1 MKFLTWIKNLF
12 LKALNTIKG
21 IVIDLFKNAE
31 AAVILTFSA
40 IGLTSILAEI
50 PFHYALPAFID
61 GAMVIPVLSVLII
74 FLLVTTMQLRMNYA
88 GENL

>member
-1 MKFLTWIKNLF
+1 MKFLNWIKRLF
-12 LKALNTIKG
+12 MSALNSIKG

-40 IGLTSILAEI
+40 IGLTTILAEI

-61 GAMVIPVLSVLII
+61 GALVLPVISIFIILILI
-74 FLLVTTMQLRMNYA
+74 TSMQWRMYA
-88 GENL
+88 GEHI

>member
-12 LKALNTIKG
+12 LKALDTVKEIF
-21 IVIDLFKNAE
+21 IDLFKNAE

-61 GAMVIPVLSVLII
+61 STFVIPVISISVICLLI
-74 FLLVTTMQLRMNYA
+74 FLINYR
-88 GENL
+88 NHFSFDS